1 MVGHGQFQDFGLE
14 RGAQDFEN
22 FSAMQYKWTRKK
34 NFIFSFIHRD
44 HQQILNPGGGGGVT
58 PTSGRCYI
66 DLYKVS

>member
-1 MVGHGQFQDFGLE
+1 MVGHGQFQNFGLE

-44 HQQILNPGGGGGVT
+44 HQQILNLRGGGVLL
-58 PTSGRCYI
+58 RHQVVVI
-66 DLYKVS
+66 